1 MITPKWLVTLLTFLT
16 LLLNSSQ
23 AAQLLLMTRS
33 PQTFPETMLKLQDT
47 LREHNYTLSRVQ
59 RVDIGLTNMGYITDK
74 YRIVFYGKLEE
85 NQQAIKQFPQLIP
98 YLPLKIAMFAEG
110 EETLLVASN
119 PMKLSEDDKPEM
131 NKMLKRWEQDLVS
144 ILTAMRAE

>member
-1 MITPKWLVTLLTFLT
+1 MITRNQLVTLFA
-16 LLLNSSQ
+16 LLALLFNS
-23 AAQLLLMTRS
+23 ALAGQLLLMTRS

-74 YRIVFYGKLEE
+74 YRIVFYGKHEE
-85 NQQAIKQFPQLIP
+85 NKEAIKRFPQLIP

-119 PMKLSEDDKPEM
+119 PMKLSEKNNPDM
-131 NKMLKRWEQDLVS
+131 NKLLKRWEQDLIS
-144 ILTAMRAE
+144 ILAAMRAE